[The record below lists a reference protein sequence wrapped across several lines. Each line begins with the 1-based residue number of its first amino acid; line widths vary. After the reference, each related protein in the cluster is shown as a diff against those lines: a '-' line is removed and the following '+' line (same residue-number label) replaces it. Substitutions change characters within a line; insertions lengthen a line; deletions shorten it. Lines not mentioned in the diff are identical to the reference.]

1 MILLLS
7 LGLVCLELS
16 MPRDLVSL
24 VSPGGEILCNYHS
37 NQDDFQIEVQI
48 FILKVG
54 VYEASSDLS

>member
-1 MILLLS
+1 
-7 LGLVCLELS
+7 

-54 VYEASSDLS
+54 VYEASSDPS